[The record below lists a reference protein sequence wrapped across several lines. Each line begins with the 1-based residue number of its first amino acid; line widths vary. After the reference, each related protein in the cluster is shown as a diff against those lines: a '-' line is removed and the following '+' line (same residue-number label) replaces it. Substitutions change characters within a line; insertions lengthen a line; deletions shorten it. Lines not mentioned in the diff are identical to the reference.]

1 MVLLLYY
8 ANVITQYHK
17 LRNIREDKIVMK
29 KRILSAIVMLLI
41 CIPIIYFG
49 DKAFRIGIAVVSM
62 LALREMID
70 LKKSHHKI
78 PKVVELISYL
88 ALLFIVLA
96 EYEGY
101 SILFGI
107 TYKGIAILLLSIL
120 SLCLFYK
127 KEEYTATDALGLIGT
142 ILLLGTAFN
151 TMILVRN
158 LGLWDFC
165 SLILIFILTDTFA
178 LFCGMAFGKHK
189 LIPHVSPNKTWEGSI
204 GGTLIATIGVS
215 VFYHYLISPVTW
227 KIVLGIL
234 ILSCIGQIGDLIFSK
249 IKRENNIKDF
259 SNLIPGHGGVL
270 DRLDS
275 TITIMLG
282 YLIIYSLF

>member
-1 MVLLLYY
+1 
-8 ANVITQYHK
+8 
-17 LRNIREDKIVMK
+17 MK

-78 PKVVELISYL
+78 PKLVELISYL

-127 KEEYTATDALGLIGT
+127 KEEYTATDALVLIGT

-158 LGLWDFC
+158 LGLWNFC

-178 LFCGMAFGKHK
+178 LFSGMAFGKHK

-204 GGTLIATIGVS
+204 GGTFIATIGVS
-215 VFYHYLISPVTW
+215 IFYHYLVSPVTW

-234 ILSCIGQIGDLIFSK
+234 ILSVMGQIGDLIFSK

-259 SNLIPGHGGVL
+259 SNLIPGHGGIL

>member
-1 MVLLLYY
+1 
-8 ANVITQYHK
+8 
-17 LRNIREDKIVMK
+17 
-29 KRILSAIVMLLI
+29 
-41 CIPIIYFG
+41 
-49 DKAFRIGIAVVSM
+49 
-62 LALREMID
+62 
-70 LKKSHHKI
+70 
-78 PKVVELISYL
+78 
-88 ALLFIVLA
+88 
-96 EYEGY
+96 
-101 SILFGI
+101 
-107 TYKGIAILLLSIL
+107 
-120 SLCLFYK
+120 
-127 KEEYTATDALGLIGT
+127 
-142 ILLLGTAFN
+142 
-151 TMILVRN
+151 MILVRN

>member
-1 MVLLLYY
+1 
-8 ANVITQYHK
+8 
-17 LRNIREDKIVMK
+17 MK

-41 CIPIIYFG
+41 CVPIIYFG

-62 LALREMID
+62 LALKEMID

-78 PKVVELISYL
+78 PILVELISYI

-107 TYKGIAILLLSIL
+107 TYKGVAILLLSIL

-127 KEEYTATDALGLIGT
+127 KEEYTATDALVLIGT

-158 LGLWDFC
+158 LGLWMFC

-178 LFCGMAFGKHK
+178 LF
-189 LIPHVSPNKTWEGSI
+189 
-204 GGTLIATIGVS
+204 
-215 VFYHYLISPVTW
+215 
-227 KIVLGIL
+227 
-234 ILSCIGQIGDLIFSK
+234 
-249 IKRENNIKDF
+249 
-259 SNLIPGHGGVL
+259 
-270 DRLDS
+270 
-275 TITIMLG
+275 
-282 YLIIYSLF
+282 

>member
-1 MVLLLYY
+1 
-8 ANVITQYHK
+8 
-17 LRNIREDKIVMK
+17 MK

-78 PKVVELISYL
+78 PKLVELISYL

-127 KEEYTATDALGLIGT
+127 KEEYTATDALVLIGT

-158 LGLWDFC
+158 LGLWNFC

-178 LFCGMAFGKHK
+178 LFSGMAFGKHK

-204 GGTLIATIGVS
+204 GGTFIATIGVS
-215 VFYHYLISPVTW
+215 IFYHYLVSPVTW

-234 ILSCIGQIGDLIFSK
+234 ILSVMGQIGDLIFSK

-259 SNLIPGHGGVL
+259 SNLIPGHGGIL

-282 YLIIYSLF
+282 YLIIDSLF

>member
-1 MVLLLYY
+1 
-8 ANVITQYHK
+8 
-17 LRNIREDKIVMK
+17 MK

-49 DKAFRIGIAVVSM
+49 GKAFRIGIAVVSM

-78 PKVVELISYL
+78 PKLVELISYL

-127 KEEYTATDALGLIGT
+127 KEEYTATDALVLIGA

-158 LGLWDFC
+158 LGLWKFC

-234 ILSCIGQIGDLIFSK
+234 ILSVIGQIGDLIFSK

-259 SNLIPGHGGVL
+259 SNLISGHGGVL